1 MSYYQ
6 IKMLRNG
13 ADIEMLFLQIV
24 NLMMKILRK
33 MNWSYQRKTMILE
46 IKELISYKK
55 LLKKLLLDMTKIIKL
70 ISFIK
75 LRIKWLKNWKMRKK
89 QNQRIKIFKLIIL
102 IVKIQFK
109 YFLLWMIKKLGI
121 NQ

>member
-33 MNWSYQRKTMILE
+33 MNWNYQRKTMILE
-46 IKELISYKK
+46 IKELIALSKEITYLEKQIEA
-55 LLKKLLLDMTKIIKL
+55 LK
-70 ISFIK
+70 
-75 LRIKWLKNWKMRKK
+75 
-89 QNQRIKIFKLIIL
+89 
-102 IVKIQFK
+102 
-109 YFLLWMIKKLGI
+109 
-121 NQ
+121 

>member
-33 MNWSYQRKTMILE
+33 MN
-46 IKELISYKK
+46 
-55 LLKKLLLDMTKIIKL
+55 
-70 ISFIK
+70 
-75 LRIKWLKNWKMRKK
+75 
-89 QNQRIKIFKLIIL
+89 
-102 IVKIQFK
+102 
-109 YFLLWMIKKLGI
+109 
-121 NQ
+121 

>member
-75 LRIKWLKNWKMRKK
+75 LRTKWEKN
-89 QNQRIKIFKLIIL
+89 RIKEFK
-102 IVKIQFK
+102 FS
-109 YFLLWMIKKLGI
+109 
-121 NQ
+121 N